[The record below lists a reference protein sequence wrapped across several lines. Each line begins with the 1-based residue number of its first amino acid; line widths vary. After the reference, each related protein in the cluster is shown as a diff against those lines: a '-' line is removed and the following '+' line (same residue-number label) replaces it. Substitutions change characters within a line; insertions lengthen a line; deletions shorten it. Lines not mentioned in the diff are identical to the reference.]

1 MMLNEAWR
9 FNFVSMVTVHNIV
22 LNVNTTLDTNLVSWY
37 SIYIIFRW
45 RVSFD
50 AQYIINYVINILVRS
65 GHKHVRSNSTVYLV
79 LCFTY
84 CRTQRP
90 YVCPYVEII
99 TLRDN
104 LIFNTP
110 IVLKFVLNVAYGVVH
125 V

>member
-1 MMLNEAWR
+1 
-9 FNFVSMVTVHNIV
+9 MVTVHIIV

-65 GHKHVRSNSTVYLV
+65 NNLEQCTLFLV

-84 CRTQRP
+84 CRTQRPYVFP